1 MPKGSPGQ
9 DVARAVRAAGVVAGV
24 VWAGVAVLWRE
35 GPFALTFDD
44 AYYYL
49 EIARRFADGGGSTF
63 DGINTTNGYHPLW
76 MLICAVPF
84 VLGLGAMAAVR
95 AVLALQAVLWAAG
108 WWWIGGLLGR
118 TVDGW
123 PALAAKG
130 RAASARLLPAVIGAV
145 ALVLA
150 LTPEA

>member
-9 DVARAVRAAGVVAGV
+9 DVARAVRAAGVAAGA
-24 VWAGVAVLWRE
+24 VWAAVAVLWRE
-35 GPFALTFDD
+35 GPF
-44 AYYYL
+44 
-49 EIARRFADGGGSTF
+49 
-63 DGINTTNGYHPLW
+63 
-76 MLICAVPF
+76 AVPF

-130 RAASARLLPAVIGAV
+130 RERAGRVLPAVIGAF
-145 ALVLA
+145 AAVL
-150 LTPEA
+150 